1 MKLIRRFASC
11 LLTPALFCSTAALA
25 RTAAPL
31 PDAEP
36 AMWVVKDKDT
46 TIYLFGTFHALD
58 GKRDWFNDEVR
69 EAFNASQE
77 VVLEIITP
85 ENPADMRPALLR
97 HALTAANTPTLSS
110 KLSADGRTRLAAI
123 LAKNKMPTGALDRF
137 RPFFASVTLASLQ
150 FGSMGMG
157 AEQGAEAVIRR
168 AMKGGDKQ
176 LGAVETVD
184 EQFALLNALPEAEQ
198 LRILESTLKE
208 EGSMATEIT
217 SMLDAWH
224 RGDAKAV
231 AKAIQQSDKDSP
243 SLYKLMFSDRN
254 ARWAKWVDRRLD
266 RPGTV
271 FLAVGA
277 GHLAGDRSLVTL
289 LKKDGH
295 RISRVQ

>member
-11 LLTPALFCSTAALA
+11 LLVPVLLGSTAAP
-25 RTAAPL
+25 AAAQAL

-36 AMWVVKDKDT
+36 AMWVVKDADT

-58 GKRDWFNDEVR
+58 GKTDWFNDEVR
-69 EAFNASQE
+69 DAFDASQE

-85 ENPADMRPALLR
+85 ENPAEMRPALLR
-97 HALTAANTPTLSS
+97 HALTAPNSPTLSS
-110 KLSADGRTRLAAI
+110 KLSPEGRARLAAI
-123 LAKNKMPTGALDRF
+123 LAKNKMPPGALDRF

-150 FGSMGMG
+150 FGAMGMG
-157 AEQGAEAVIRR
+157 VEQGAEAVIRR
-168 AMKGGDKQ
+168 AMKGGNKQ

-198 LRILESTLKE
+198 LRIMESSLKE
-208 EGSMATEIT
+208 DGSMATEIT
-217 SMLDAWH
+217 SMLAAWN

-231 AKAIQQSDKDSP
+231 AKAIQQSDKESP
-243 SLYKLMFSDRN
+243 SLYKLMFTDRN

-266 RPGTV
+266 KPGTV
-271 FLAVGA
+271 FMAVGA

-289 LKKDGH
+289 LKKNGH
-295 RISRVQ
+295 RVSRVQ

>member
-1 MKLIRRFASC
+1 MKLIRRLASI
-11 LLTPALFCSTAALA
+11 LLAPALLGGTSALA
-25 RTAAPL
+25 QTAAPL

-69 EAFNASQE
+69 DAFEASQE

-85 ENPADMRPALLR
+85 ENPADMRPALTR
-97 HALTAANTPTLSS
+97 HLLTAPSTATLSS
-110 KLSADGRTRLAAI
+110 KLTPEGRMRLAAV
-123 LAKNKMPTGALDRF
+123 LAKNKMPPGALDRF

-150 FGSMGMG
+150 FGAMGMG

-168 AMKGGDKQ
+168 AMKGGTKQ

-184 EQFALLNALPEAEQ
+184 EQFALLNGLPEAEQ
-198 LRILESTLKE
+198 LRILESSLKE
-208 EGSMATEIT
+208 DGSMGKEIS
-217 SMLDAWH
+217 SMLDAWY

-243 SLYKLMFSDRN
+243 ALYKLMFTSRN
-254 ARWAKWVDRRLD
+254 ARWAQWVDRRLD
-266 RPGTV
+266 KPGTV
-271 FLAVGA
+271 FMAVGA
-277 GHLAGDRSLVTL
+277 GHLAGERSLVTL
-289 LKKDGH
+289 LKKEGH
-295 RISRVQ
+295 QVSRVQ

>member
-11 LLTPALFCSTAALA
+11 LLIPVLLGSTAAP
-25 RTAAPL
+25 AAAQSL

-36 AMWVVKDKDT
+36 AMWVVKDADT

-58 GKRDWFNDEVR
+58 GKTDWFNDEVR
-69 EAFNASQE
+69 EAFDASQE

-85 ENPADMRPALLR
+85 ENPAEMRPALLR
-97 HALTAANTPTLSS
+97 HALTPPTAPTLSS
-110 KLSADGRTRLAAI
+110 KLSPEGRARLAAI
-123 LAKNKMPTGALDRF
+123 LVKNKMPPGALDRF

-150 FGSMGMG
+150 FGAMGMG

-168 AMKGGDKQ
+168 AMKGSNKQ

-208 EGSMATEIT
+208 EGSMSKEIT
-217 SMLDAWH
+217 SMLAAWN

-231 AKAIQQSDKDSP
+231 AKAIQQSDKESP
-243 SLYKLMFSDRN
+243 SLYKLMFTARN
-254 ARWAKWVDRRLD
+254 ARWAKWVDGRLAK
-266 RPGTV
+266 PGTV
-271 FLAVGA
+271 FMAVGA

-289 LKKDGH
+289 LKKNGH
-295 RISRVQ
+295 RVSRVQ

>member
-1 MKLIRRFASC
+1 MKLIRRFASF
-11 LLTPALFCSTAALA
+11 LLVPALLGGTSALA
-25 RTAAPL
+25 QTAAPL

-36 AMWVVKDKDT
+36 AMWVVKDQDT

-69 EAFNASQE
+69 DAFDASQE
-77 VVLEIITP
+77 VVLEIIMP
-85 ENPADMRPALLR
+85 DDPAEMRPALMR
-97 HALTAANTPTLSS
+97 HSLTAAGTPTLSS
-110 KLSADGRTRLAAI
+110 KLSPEGRARLVAV
-123 LAKNKMPTGALDRF
+123 LAKNKMPPAALDRF

-168 AMKGGDKQ
+168 AMKGGTKQ

-198 LRILESTLKE
+198 LRILESSLKE
-208 EGSMATEIT
+208 DGSMAKEIT

-231 AKAIQQSDKDSP
+231 AKAIQQSDKESP
-243 SLYKLMFSDRN
+243 SLYKLMFTDRN

-266 RPGTV
+266 KPGTV
-271 FLAVGA
+271 FMAVGA

-295 RISRVQ
+295 RVSRVQ